1 MPGTIPRRNNLTLIR
16 LVLALIVLAKHCM
29 DSSASPVFLGVKG
42 FFDSQ
47 DAVCIFF
54 FISGLLV
61 TASYERSPT
70 LRDYAAKRI
79 IRIFPLYLVAVI
91 GAALIL
97 SLASALPAAL
107 YFTAPAFW
115 KYIFWNILTLN
126 FMQRTL
132 PGVFEGNPL
141 NSSVNDPL
149 WTVKTELFF
158 YACLP
163 LICFVAGRIR
173 GRGGKNLFLAALY
186 VFSFIYRYLC
196 RKLSVVLG
204 LPFLFPLAM
213 EAPGY
218 IGAFVLGM
226 LCFFNFGI
234 LERRLPSRLS
244 SACFAGSL
252 ALVLL
257 QGLGLLP
264 RIPDSIKYLLLACI
278 CFYAAF
284 SLRFLNGLSRMPD
297 CSYAIYLFHYPL
309 LQWMI
314 SRGLF
319 VNAPWLSLCLCAAL
333 TFVLALAATLLEGR
347 LRASIGGRKHLRKQP
362 NIVTLP

>member
-1 MPGTIPRRNNLTLIR
+1 MDSLIPRRNNLTLIR

-29 DSSASPVFLGVKG
+29 DSSVSPAFLGVKD

-47 DAVCIFF
+47 DAVCLFF

-61 TASYERSPT
+61 TSSYERSPT
-70 LRDYAAKRI
+70 LKDYAVKRLV
-79 IRIFPLYLVAVI
+79 RIFPLYLVAVI

-97 SLASALPAAL
+97 CLASSLPAAR
-107 YFTAPAFW
+107 YFTDSAFW
-115 KYIFWNILTLN
+115 KYLFWNSLTLN

-132 PGVFEGNPL
+132 PGVFEGNPF

-163 LICFVAGRIR
+163 LICFVAARFRSKR
-173 GRGGKNLFLAALY
+173 GRNLFFVAVYAS
-186 VFSFIYRYLC
+186 SFVYRFLC

-204 LPFLFPLAM
+204 IPFLSVLAL

-226 LCFFNFGI
+226 FCFYNFGA
-234 LERRLPSRLS
+234 LERLLPSRVS
-244 SACFAGSL
+244 FVCFASCL
-252 ALVLL
+252 ALIVLSN
-257 QGLGLLP
+257 LGLLP
-264 RIPDSIKYLLLACI
+264 SIPDCGKYILLSFI

-284 SLRFLNGLSRMPD
+284 SFRFLNGISRMPD
-297 CSYAIYLFHYPL
+297 CSYALYLFHYPL

-314 SRGLF
+314 SRGMF
-319 VNAPWLSLCLCAAL
+319 RAFPWLSLCLCAAL
-333 TFVLALAATLLEGR
+333 TFAFARAATVIEGQF
-347 LRASIGGRKHLRKQP
+347 RKS
-362 NIVTLP
+362 T

>member
-1 MPGTIPRRNNLTLIR
+1 MPGTVPRRNNLTLIR
-16 LVLALIVLAKHCM
+16 LILALIVLAKHCM
-29 DSSASPVFLGVKG
+29 DSSVSPAFLGVKG
-42 FFDSQ
+42 LFDSQ
-47 DAVCIFF
+47 DAVCLFF

-70 LRDYAAKRI
+70 LKDYAVKRLV
-79 IRIFPLYLVAVI
+79 RIFPLYLVAVI

-97 SLASALPAAL
+97 CLASTLPAAR
-107 YFTAPAFW
+107 YFTEPAFW
-115 KYIFWNILTLN
+115 KYLFWNCLTLN

-132 PGVFEGNPL
+132 PGVFEGNPF

-163 LICFVAGRIR
+163 LICFVAGKIR

-186 VFSFIYRYLC
+186 VSSFIYRYLC

-226 LCFFNFGI
+226 LCFFNFGT
-234 LERRLPSRLS
+234 LERLLPSRVS
-244 SACFAGSL
+244 FVCFAGSL
-252 ALVLL
+252 TLVILSDM
-257 QGLGLLP
+257 GLVP
-264 RIPDSIKYLLLACI
+264 RIPDSIKYLLLSFI
-278 CFYAAF
+278 CFYVAF
-284 SLRFLNGLSRMPD
+284 SFRFLNGLSQMPD

-309 LQWMI
+309 LQWLI

-319 VNAPWLSLCLCAAL
+319 IASPWLSLCLCAAL
-333 TFVLALAATLLEGR
+333 SFAIALAASLLESR
-347 LRASIGGRKHLRKQP
+347 LRAAIGSRAFGRG
-362 NIVTLP
+362 T